1 MFLGANN
8 GRTTIPEKAIWLV
21 FLSFFL
27 NFGSFAQNK
36 GELEKKKSQL
46 KKDIEYTNRLLSQT
60 KKNKSV
66 SMSQLVT
73 LNKKITYRSELITTI
88 NKEIDLVENDLG
100 YVSTN
105 IDSLNMRLSG
115 LKLEYGKMLYFAYRN
130 QTSFSR
136 LMFIFSADDFNQA
149 FKRMQ
154 YLRTLSDYRQ
164 RQYNRITEVQDSLN
178 GKKRQLQ
185 VVKQSKKHLLNS
197 QQSEKKELDKEKKDQ
212 VTMLNNLTSREKKL
226 RADLQEKQRQEQLLA
241 TKIEAIIKK
250 EIEAARAAAKRRS
263 ANSTTASAS
272 PRKIESSSSSASYL
286 SSTPEAL
293 KLSNDFESN
302 RGQLPW
308 PVEQGIVSSSFGR
321 HAHPIWKEVVVNN
334 NGIDINAGK
343 GARARAIFEGK
354 VISVFYV
361 VDKYAVL
368 IQHGEYFTLYS
379 NLEEVFVKKGDKVIT
394 KQPIGIVQT
403 NTDDGRTEVH
413 LEIWRGNN
421 KMNPENWIAS
431 RH

>member
-1 MFLGANN
+1 
-8 GRTTIPEKAIWLV
+8 
-21 FLSFFL
+21 
-27 NFGSFAQNK
+27 
-36 GELEKKKSQL
+36 
-46 KKDIEYTNRLLSQT
+46 
-60 KKNKSV
+60 
-66 SMSQLVT
+66 
-73 LNKKITYRSELITTI
+73 
-88 NKEIDLVENDLG
+88 
-100 YVSTN
+100 
-105 IDSLNMRLSG
+105 
-115 LKLEYGKMLYFAYRN
+115 
-130 QTSFSR
+130 
-136 LMFIFSADDFNQA
+136 
-149 FKRMQ
+149 MQ

-185 VVKQSKKHLLNS
+185 VVKQTKKHLLIS
-197 QQSEKKELDKEKKDQ
+197 QQSEKRELDKEKKDQ

-226 RADLQEKQRQEQLLA
+226 RADLQEKQRHEQLLA

-250 EIEAARAAAKRRS
+250 EIEAARAAAKKRNAGS
-263 ANSTTASAS
+263 ATANAS
-272 PRKIESSSSSASYL
+272 PRKTESRSSSASYL
-286 SSTPEAL
+286 SNTPEAL

-368 IQHGEYFTLYS
+368 VQHGEYFTLYS
-379 NLEEVFVKKGDKVIT
+379 NLEEVFVKKDDKVIT

-403 NTDDGRTEVH
+403 NNDDGRTEVH